1 MMNNLTKDQIGEVI
15 RKQVKAWIEGNKQYP
30 NSRFNWDICH
40 NRVIADSILK
50 SHNWSWIMLYQ
61 SV

>member
-1 MMNNLTKDQIGEVI
+1 MMNKLTKDQIGLVI

-30 NSRFNWDICH
+30 NSSLNWDICH
-40 NRVIADSILK
+40 NRGIADSILK
-50 SHNWSWIMLYQ
+50 SNNWSCIMLYQ